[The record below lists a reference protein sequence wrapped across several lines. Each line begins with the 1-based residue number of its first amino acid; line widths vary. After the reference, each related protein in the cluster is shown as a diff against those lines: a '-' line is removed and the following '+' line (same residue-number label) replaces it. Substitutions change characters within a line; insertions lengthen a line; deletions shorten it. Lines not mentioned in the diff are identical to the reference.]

1 VIWNGMLYLNAFT
14 VHELIAAGVMASV
27 AVLFLVIYWK
37 FGHRRLDLVYAA
49 LVSCGALAT
58 LLTFLIENI
67 VPAGTPAE
75 QVAGA
80 AERTLLL
87 SRVQYS
93 VGLGILAFQLHFVFR
108 YAGARN
114 FLARHIGVVYV
125 LLAIF
130 IASVWSRSF
139 MDARLQ
145 PIGPTS
151 SWRVAVPFL
160 PEAGPLLLPY
170 VGAWV
175 AVNAT
180 TLVLLYRRGRRGRAG
195 PQSALPVDPWVRLSF
210 VILAASGLTDIILA
224 AAGWAGIAT
233 IPLGAV
239 LISLMVAVAL
249 IRARLGAERQH
260 HHLERELE
268 IASRIQQALFPSV
281 PPQVQG
287 FELAGRSQPAN
298 QTGGDMFDFISLPG
312 GGWLI
317 ALADAAGHGVGPAL
331 VISET
336 RAYLRALSRGAARP
350 GSILHGTD
358 ALLSANTRESNL
370 VTCFVGLLEPADD
383 TLSLASA
390 GQGPI
395 FFFDHAAQRFTEM
408 NATCPPLGSF
418 LLAPPNG
425 GEVRQRFR
433 PGDFLVV
440 VSDGFYEAVSVGRE
454 LYGLD
459 RLKDSL
465 LRHRELPASNLIDAV
480 WDDLARFTG
489 PSAQADD
496 LTVIVLR
503 KT

>member
-1 VIWNGMLYLNAFT
+1 MIYLNTFT
-14 VHELIAAGVMASV
+14 VHELAAFGVMASV
-27 AVLFLVIYWK
+27 AVLFFMIYWK
-37 FGHRRLDLVYAA
+37 FGRRHLDLVYAA
-49 LVSCGALAT
+49 LVSCGAVAT

-75 QVAGA
+75 QIAGA

-87 SRVQYS
+87 SRIQYS

-114 FLARHIGVVYV
+114 FLARHIGLVYV
-125 LLAIF
+125 LLAISV
-130 IASVWSRSF
+130 ACVWSRWF
-139 MDARLQ
+139 MVARLQ

-160 PEAGPLLLPY
+160 PQDGPLLLPY
-170 VGAWV
+170 LGVWV

-180 TLVLLYRRGRRGRAG
+180 TLVLLYRRRQRGLGGQR
-195 PQSALPVDPWVRLSF
+195 SALPVDPWVRLSF
-210 VILAASGLTDIILA
+210 VILAASGLIDIVLA
-224 AAGWAGIAT
+224 ASGWAGIAT

-249 IRARLGAERQH
+249 IRARLGAERHH

-268 IASRIQQALFPSV
+268 IASRIQHALFPSA

-287 FELAGRSQPAN
+287 YELAGRSQPAN
-298 QTGGDMFDFISLPG
+298 ETGGDMFDFVSLPG
-312 GGWLI
+312 GGWVI
-317 ALADAAGHGVGPAL
+317 TLADAAGHGVGPAL
-331 VISET
+331 VVSET
-336 RAYLRALSRGAARP
+336 RAYLRALCRGAARP

-358 ALLSANTRESNL
+358 ALLSENKQANML
-370 VTCFVGLLEPADD
+370 VTCFVGLLEPSDD

-395 FFFDHAAQRFTEM
+395 FFFDHSTQRITEM
-408 NATCPPLGSF
+408 IATCPPLGSF
-418 LLAPPNG
+418 LLPPPNG
-425 GEVRQRFR
+425 WEVQQRFR

-440 VSDGFYEAVSVGRE
+440 VSDGFYEAVSARRE

-459 RLKDSL
+459 RLRDSL
-465 LRHRELPASNLIDAV
+465 LRHRELPAPKLIDAV
-480 WDDLARFTG
+480 WDDLGRFTG
-489 PSAQADD
+489 SSAQADD